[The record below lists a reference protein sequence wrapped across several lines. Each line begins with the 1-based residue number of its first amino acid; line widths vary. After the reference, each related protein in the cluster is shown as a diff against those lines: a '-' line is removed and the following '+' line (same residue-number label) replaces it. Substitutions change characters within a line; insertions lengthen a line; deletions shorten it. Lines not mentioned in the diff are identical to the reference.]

1 MVEIYRVWLGFFLFW
16 EVIVAK
22 VEEEYYK
29 DRKKEEK
36 EWEIKGAVDTLLKAA
51 EIKKDKKLMA
61 DVKKEVA
68 KKQGNLSEILRNTA
82 LSITSDKQK
91 EE

>member
-22 VEEEYYK
+22 VEEDYYK